1 MKTIIYTKY
10 VKNLLLLAF
19 ALASTVTFA
28 QEEEEAKKFSLSGSV
43 DAYYRTNLNGDNGF
57 DDGSGLPNAAPG
69 SSFANLPGFA
79 LGMANVIA
87 AYEGE
92 DVGFVADLV
101 FGPRGTDAIFA
112 SPLYSATGNIVNQ
125 LYVYWNLSESVKLT
139 FGNFN
144 TFLGYEVISPVAN
157 FNYSTSYLFSYGPFS
172 HTGLLMT
179 GHLRL
184 TSQVDLICPM
194 SSSWE

>member
-1 MKTIIYTKY
+1 MH
-10 VKNLLLLAF
+10 LP
-19 ALASTVTFA
+19 LASTVTFA

-101 FGPRGTDAIFA
+101 FWT
-112 SPLYSATGNIVNQ
+112 
-125 LYVYWNLSESVKLT
+125 
-139 FGNFN
+139 
-144 TFLGYEVISPVAN
+144 
-157 FNYSTSYLFSYGPFS
+157 
-172 HTGLLMT
+172 
-179 GHLRL
+179 
-184 TSQVDLICPM
+184 
-194 SSSWE
+194 